1 LDIGEKRLKILHIA
15 DWHPS
20 RENPTGGIFVREHIR
35 TSALYEDVCVLVTG
49 DGAKLK
55 VFSPLFKLIPE
66 DYEDGIPT
74 FRLFHK
80 KLPTGLL
87 SYLIYTKC
95 TILACER
102 LLKEGIRADIIHAH
116 EFNAGVPAVMLGR
129 KWGIPVVISE
139 HWSGFATGKLN
150 RVKFIKAR
158 YAFEK
163 ADVVCP
169 VSENLR
175 KHIEKAGIKASF
187 RVIPNAVDVSL
198 FHPSD
203 PPRARGG
210 RKALLCVAQLT
221 PIKGIPHLFEALLL
235 LRKKRDDFTLHIVGD
250 GPNRKEYEEMVKS
263 LGLNEV
269 VRFYGLQPKKKV
281 AEFMRQADLFVLPS
295 LWENLPCVLI
305 EAMASGLPIVST
317 NVGGIPEIVDEET
330 GVLVPPKNP
339 EKLSEAINYVLDNLE
354 NFPAEKTVKRARERY
369 SYEAV
374 GKVFSDLYRE
384 IISGRNDRK

>member
-1 LDIGEKRLKILHIA
+1 LDIGEKSLKILHIA

-20 RENPTGGIFVREHIR
+20 RENPAGGIFVREHIR
-35 TSALYEDVCVLVTG
+35 ATALYEDVCVLVTG

-66 DYEDGIPT
+66 DYKDGIPT
-74 FRLFHK
+74 LRLLYK
-80 KLPTGLL
+80 KLPAGLL

-95 TILACER
+95 TILAFER
-102 LLKEGIRADIIHAH
+102 LLKEGIRPDIVHAH

-169 VSENLR
+169 VSENLQS
-175 KHIEKAGIKASF
+175 HIEQMGIKANF
-187 RVIPNAVDVSL
+187 RVVPNAVDVSL
-198 FHPSD
+198 FHPSE
-203 PPRARGG
+203 PRTATGG
-210 RKALLCVAQLT
+210 VKALLCVAQLT
-221 PIKGIPHLFEALLL
+221 PIKGIPYLLEALSPL
-235 LRKKRDDFTLHIVGD
+235 KKQRNDFALNIVGD
-250 GPNRKEYEEMVKS
+250 GPNRKEYEGMVTNLS
-263 LGLNEV
+263 LGEV

-317 NVGGIPEIVDEET
+317 NVGGISEIVDEET

-339 EKLSEAINYVLDNLE
+339 EKLAEAINYALDNLE
-354 NFPAEKTVKRARERY
+354 NFPAEKMAKRARERY

-384 IISGRNDRK
+384 IISGRNDKK